1 MKIHILSDLHNEF
14 SQYQVS
20 SAASTADVVILTGD
34 IDVGMRGLLW
44 SEQAFGCPVLY
55 IPGNHEFY
63 GNNLEELLAE
73 MHDFIS
79 ERIIVLDMKEVTI
92 DNVRFLGATAWTNF
106 TATGNF
112 FEAEYQAQRI
122 LNDFRMKKTGNERKP
137 HPNDMIRINAQAK
150 SWLRLKLE
158 EDFDGKTVVITHHAP
173 VLRSLD
179 STPYEPSH
187 LDAAFSNSWDEL
199 FDGSGK
205 VDLWIHGHTHTTVD
219 YEVGGTHVISNQRGY
234 PGEAT
239 GFNPDL
245 IIEL

>member
-14 SQYQVS
+14 SQYKVS
-20 SAASTADVVILTGD
+20 PSASNADVVILSGD

-63 GNNLEELLAE
+63 GHNLEELLAD

-79 ERIIVLDMKEVTI
+79 ERVIVLDMKEVTI
-92 DNVRFLGATAWTNF
+92 GNLRFLGATAWTNF
-106 TATGNF
+106 TATGNPY
-112 FEAEYQAQRI
+112 EAEYQAQRM
-122 LNDFRMKKTGNERKP
+122 LNDFRMIKTGNERKLL
-137 HPNDMIRINAQAK
+137 PNDMIRINAQAK
-150 SWLRLKLE
+150 NWLRLKLE

-173 VLRSLD
+173 VLRSLE

-205 VDLWIHGHTHTTVD
+205 VDLWIHGHTHTSVD
-219 YEVGGTHVISNQRGY
+219 YEVGGTRVISNQRGY

>member
-1 MKIHILSDLHNEF
+1 MQIHILSDLHNEF
-14 SQYQVS
+14 SQYKVS
-20 SAASTADVVILTGD
+20 QAASTADVVILAGD

-63 GNNLEELLAE
+63 GHNLEKLLAD

-112 FEAEYQAQRI
+112 LEAEYQAQRI
-122 LNDFRMKKTGNERKP
+122 LNDFRMIKTGNERKL

-173 VLRSLD
+173 VLRSLE

-205 VDLWIHGHTHTTVD
+205 VDLWIHGHTHTSVD
-219 YEVGGTHVISNQRGY
+219 YEVGGTRVISNQRGY